1 MAVLEA
7 IDGSQLI
14 GNAKH
19 LSSVFLQHPDIT
31 DDSLKKEEEIRC
43 IFGSFTPP
51 PVFFPVHSN
60 VCHQNLFQMLS
71 LCDRIVA
78 LIKTEYVYTI
88 EANILIECKTSLLAS
103 IHSSCTLKNVQSLYC
118 YLFWKIIYFSGK
130 VGHSFR

>member
-1 MAVLEA
+1 MAVPEA
-7 IDGSQLI
+7 IDGSQFI

-19 LSSVFLQHPDIT
+19 LSSVFLQHPDII
-31 DDSLKKEEEIRC
+31 DDSLKKQEEIRC
-43 IFGSFTPP
+43 IFGSSPP
-51 PVFFPVHSN
+51 PVFFPAHSN

-88 EANILIECKTSLLAS
+88 KANILIECKTSLLAS
-103 IHSSCTLKNVQSLYC
+103 IHFLCTLKKQNLYY
-118 YLFWKIIYFSGK
+118 YLFWEIIYFSGK